1 MPNHQNDPPKLELVT
16 GDFYKLDYQILDSK
30 DHVIGET
37 HLEGSMREII
47 FKLVSSHRLA
57 AQAFERCKKKLPET
71 KPAQARNGHEH
82 SR

>member
-47 FKLVSSHRLA
+47 FKLV
-57 AQAFERCKKKLPET
+57 
-71 KPAQARNGHEH
+71 
-82 SR
+82 